1 MVEGKPRSPV
11 LTFGLI
17 EILKE
22 SVCKGNGS
30 RVQVL
35 AAFGTTSKGLR
46 SLLEK
51 RIRLQLTEN
60 MGIIHRYERGRLSET
75 VRDFAKVL
83 RRHEAGTFSH
93 FHFGIM
99 CCAQA
104 DRRGFA
110 AKTAATEAARADVAT
125 TDEGARP
132 VLPRRHS
139 AGQDLFPGKKQS
151 VR

>member
-30 RVQVL
+30 RVQVW

-60 MGIIHRYERGRLSET
+60 MGVIHGYERSRVS
-75 VRDFAKVL
+75 
-83 RRHEAGTFSH
+83 
-93 FHFGIM
+93 
-99 CCAQA
+99 
-104 DRRGFA
+104 
-110 AKTAATEAARADVAT
+110 
-125 TDEGARP
+125 
-132 VLPRRHS
+132 PRRCEILPKYY
-139 AGQDLFPGKKQS
+139 AVTRLGLFPISILESRGAQKLTDAVSQRS
-151 VR
+151 RLRLRLRGQTSRQRM

>member
-11 LTFGLI
+11 LTSGVI

-22 SVCKGNGS
+22 SVYKGNGS
-30 RVQVL
+30 RVQVW

-60 MGIIHRYERGRLSET
+60 MGITHRYERGRPFSDGARFCQST
-75 VRDFAKVL
+75 TPSRGWV
-83 RRHEAGTFSH
+83 FSH
-93 FHFGIM
+93 FHFGIT

-110 AKTAATEAARADVAT
+110 AKTAVTEAARADVAT
-125 TDEGARP
+125 TDEAARP
-132 VLPRRHS
+132 ELPRRHS
-139 AGQDLFPGKKQS
+139 AEPDLFPGKKQS
-151 VR
+151 IR

>member
-1 MVEGKPRSPV
+1 MGREFR
-11 LTFGLI
+11 FW
-17 EILKE
+17 
-22 SVCKGNGS
+22 
-30 RVQVL
+30 

-60 MGIIHRYERGRLSET
+60 MGVIHRCERGRLSET

-93 FHFGIM
+93 FHFGIT

-110 AKTAATEAARADVAT
+110 AKTAVTEAARADVAT
-125 TDEGARP
+125 TDEGVRP
-132 VLPRRHS
+132 ELPRRHS
-139 AGQDLFPGKKQS
+139 AAQDLFPGKKQS
-151 VR
+151 IR

>member
-11 LTFGLI
+11 LTSGLI

-22 SVCKGNGS
+22 SVCKGDGS

-60 MGIIHRYERGRLSET
+60 MGVIHRSERGRSF
-75 VRDFAKVL
+75 RDGARFCQSTTPS
-83 RRHEAGTFSH
+83 RGWDFFP
-93 FHFGIM
+93 FHFGIT

-110 AKTAATEAARADVAT
+110 AKTAVTEAARADVAT
-125 TDEGARP
+125 TDEGVRP
-132 VLPRRHS
+132 ELPRRHS
-139 AGQDLFPGKKQS
+139 AAQDLFPGKKQS
-151 VR
+151 IR